1 MNESHFKTKFLV
13 LFPVITVYIKAFLAD
28 PACKP
33 EVVGSRATFNLDLD
47 DIYQCMVTR
56 VVDRSTVMIKIMF
69 MFMVMIKLITNRV
82 GGCSTTEW
90 WSSMERKRQKM

>member
-1 MNESHFKTKFLV
+1 MDFQ
-13 LFPVITVYIKAFLAD
+13 YIKTFLAD

-33 EVVGSRATFNLDLD
+33 EVVGSRATFNLDLE

-56 VVDRSTVMIKIMF
+56 VVDRSTVMIMIMMIDLRLF

-82 GGCSTTEW
+82 DGCSTTEW